1 MTWQRLCR
9 IDEIPSD
16 DVLPLEVGGRP
27 LAVCA
32 VEGGYFA
39 FHDRCTHEDV
49 SLSNGFLEGC
59 EIECP
64 LHGSRF
70 DLRSGKCL
78 SPPATDD
85 LRVYATKVEEGALYA
100 ELPDAT
106 GSG

>member
-16 DVLPLEVGGRP
+16 DVLPVKAGGRA

-32 VEGGYFA
+32 VEGRYFV
-39 FHDRCTHEDV
+39 FEDRCTHEDV
-49 SLSNGFLEGC
+49 QLSNGFLEGC

-70 DLRSGKCL
+70 DLRNGKCL
-78 SPPATDD
+78 TPPASDD
-85 LRVYATKVEEGALYA
+85 LRIYATKAESGELYA
-100 ELPDAT
+100 DLGE
-106 GSG
+106 SK